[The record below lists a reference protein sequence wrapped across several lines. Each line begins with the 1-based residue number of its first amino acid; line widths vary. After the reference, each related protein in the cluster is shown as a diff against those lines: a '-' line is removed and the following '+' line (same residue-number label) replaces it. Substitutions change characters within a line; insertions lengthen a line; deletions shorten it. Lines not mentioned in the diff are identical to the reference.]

1 MGSAVHRAPTQ
12 CTVFFFFFPR
22 FLESFCNRL
31 VHVFRNFGQSRFIDG
46 RNRVMRLVVSAAFQK
61 TDAPTDDFRDVAVNP
76 VLIRPLPRPQKT
88 FNVDET
94 ALADVGRAVLG
105 IAPVNDHG
113 MPISDFNAL
122 AVGIQI

>member
-1 MGSAVHRAPTQ
+1 MGSAVHCVGAR
-12 CTVFFFFFPR
+12 CTVFFFFFTA

-46 RNRVMRLVVSAAFQK
+46 RNRVMRLVVSAAIQK
-61 TDAPTDDFRDVAVNP
+61 TDAPTDDFRDVAINP
-76 VLIRPLPRPQKT
+76 VLVRPLPRPQKT

-94 ALADVGRAVLG
+94 ALADVGSAVLG

-122 AVGIQI
+122 AVGIRV